1 MKQTFFSSSMKVTLI
16 GITAL
21 TVVYGLWTASPAEAG
36 VQRGRAQSQPRY
48 RIDLKQ
54 STVMWHGYYLFSF
67 GEHYGAIDLKP
78 TELSFGNDEL
88 RGTFEIDMNTLRTI
102 DMKDEED
109 GGKGFNDHLKSD
121 DFFSVAKF
129 PTAMFTIT
137 KTEKIKDA
145 TTGQPN
151 YEVTGNLTLK
161 GITKSLKFPVEVSAI
176 GKTLTARGRFKF
188 DRTLW
193 NIQYKSGKV
202 FGDVGDSAIS
212 DAIGIEFNLKGN
224 AL

>member
-1 MKQTFFSSSMKVTLI
+1 MKHALFSFLI
-16 GITAL
+16 MIAL
-21 TVVYGLWTASPAEAG
+21 TTAG
-36 VQRGRAQSQPRY
+36 QSQPRY
-48 RIDLKQ
+48 RIDLAQ
-54 STVMWHGYYLFSF
+54 STVVWHGYYLFSF
-67 GEHYGAIDLKP
+67 GEHYGAIDLKSA
-78 TELSFGNDEL
+78 ELSFANDEL

-109 GGKGFNDHLKSD
+109 GGKSFNDHLKSD

-161 GITKSLKFPVEVSAI
+161 GLTNSLKIPVEISTS
-176 GKTLTARGRFKF
+176 GKTFIAKARFKF
-188 DRTLW
+188 DRTQW
-193 NIQYKSGKV
+193 NVQYGSGK
-202 FGDVGDSAIS
+202 FFSDVGNSAIS

-224 AL
+224 TL